1 MLTQK
6 IYQMTKSKLL
16 LFFFTVWLT
25 TGCTSLTSPEAG
37 IIPQPEQ
44 QTTGKGHF
52 TFSKSTTIEVKNQEQ
67 ETVAGLLAD
76 LFTVSAGFT
85 PTVNI
90 GSSDTSA
97 SIVFSTDTALA
108 EENYKLEITPSHI
121 SIKAADAAGF
131 FYAVQSIRQLLPPA
145 IESKTPAEGIQ
156 WNIPAVTLQDG
167 PRFPYR
173 GLLLDVSRCFIPKEN
188 VIKIIDYM
196 SMLKLNKLHLHLV
209 DDNGWRLEIKKYPR
223 LTEVGAWRVE
233 REKDFSQRKN
243 AKAGEPTPIGGF
255 YTQEDMKEI
264 IAYASARQVEIIP
277 EIEMPAHTNS
287 SLAAFPEL
295 ACPVVKDPIHVI
307 PGMGGHGS
315 EIVYCAGNDKVFSF
329 LQDVLDEVMA
339 LFPSRY
345 INLGGDEASK
355 RYWKIC
361 PLCQVRM
368 KAEGFTDIEELQGY
382 FMGRM
387 AGYVKSK
394 GREVIGWDE
403 LTNSK
408 IPDDAIILGWQ
419 GLGTAGYKAGQM
431 GHRFIMT
438 PARVLYLIRYQ
449 GPQWFEPRTYFGNNT
464 LENVY
469 KYEPIQPE
477 WEPEV
482 AKKLIGVQGCM
493 WTEFCS
499 SADDVEYL
507 LFPRLAAVGE
517 IAWSGKDRKDWPGFL
532 KRLDILTQHYDYLGV
547 NYARSMFNL
556 DHLVTGSNDTLKV
569 ALTCIRPD
577 MEVRY
582 TTDGSEPQ
590 ATSTLYQDSL
600 IATGDLTI
608 KAATFMNGEQKGKTL
623 TLPLHWNKATA
634 RPVTNGNEQ
643 SYRLTNGLRGSDKQS
658 DFEWSGWYGKN
669 ASFTLDLGKTDSF
682 DKVTIGCMT
691 NYGMGAH
698 LPKQIA
704 LSVSDDN
711 QTFSRIAERS
721 FTPEQIFR
729 EGIRIEDQLFDNLK
743 ASGRYLKVDLQNPGK
758 CPEGH
763 TRPGQDTWVYIDEVI
778 IK

>member
-1 MLTQK
+1 MK
-6 IYQMTKSKLL
+6 KDKL
-16 LFFFTVWLT
+16 LFFFFFIWLA
-25 TGCTSLTSPEAG
+25 TGCTTSGSSEIN

-44 QTTGKGHF
+44 QAPGNGHF
-52 TFSKSTTIEVKNQEQ
+52 AFSKHTVIQVENPEQ
-67 ETVAGLLAD
+67 QPVGELLAN
-76 LFTVSAGFT
+76 LFTTSAGFT
-85 PTVNI
+85 PTVRI
-90 GSSDTSA
+90 GASDTSA
-97 SIVFSTDTALA
+97 SIIFSTDTTLA
-108 EENYKLEITPSHI
+108 AESYKMEITPSLI
-121 SIKAADAAGF
+121 SVKAADNSGF
-131 FYAVQSIRQLLPPA
+131 FYATQSIRQLLPST
-145 IESKTPAEGIQ
+145 IESKEQVFNVQ
-156 WNIPAVTLQDG
+156 WNVPALTIQDS

-173 GLLLDVSRCFIPKEN
+173 GLLLDMSRCFIPKEN
-188 VIKIIDYM
+188 VVKIIDCM

-209 DDNGWRLEIKKYPR
+209 DDNGWRLEIKKYPQ
-223 LTEVGAWRVE
+223 LTEIGAWRVE

-243 AKAGEPTPIGGF
+243 AKAGEPTPVGGF

-264 IAYASARQVEIIP
+264 IAYAHTRQVEIIP

-295 ACPVVKDPIHVI
+295 ACPVVKDPIRVI
-307 PGMGGHGS
+307 PGMGGHAA

-339 LFPSRY
+339 LFPSQY

-361 PLCQVRM
+361 PLCQARM

-382 FMGRM
+382 FMNRM
-387 AGYVKSK
+387 ADYVKSK
-394 GREVIGWDE
+394 GRQVIGWDE

-419 GLGTAGYKAGQM
+419 GLGTAGYKAGQL

-469 KYEPIQPE
+469 KYEPVQPD
-477 WEPEV
+477 WDSKV
-482 AKKLIGVQGCM
+482 AENLMGVQGCM
-493 WTEFCS
+493 WTEFCT

-507 LFPRLAAVGE
+507 LFPRLAALAE
-517 IAWSGKDRKDWPGFL
+517 IAWSGKDAKDWPGFL
-532 KRLDILTQHYDYLGV
+532 KRLDKLTCHYDYMGV

-556 DHLVTGSNDTLKV
+556 DHLVTGDNDTLKV

-590 ATSTLYQDSL
+590 ATSALYQDSL
-600 IATGDLTI
+600 VITNDLTI
-608 KAATFMNGEQKGKTL
+608 KAATFTNGEQKGQTL

-634 RPVTNGNEQ
+634 RPVTDSNGQ
-643 SYRLTNGLRGSDKQS
+643 TYRLTNGLRGSDKQS
-658 DFEWSGWYGKN
+658 DFEWCGWHDTDAG
-669 ASFTLDLGKTDSF
+669 FTVDLGKETDIQQI
-682 DKVTIGCMT
+682 TLGCIT

-698 LPKQIA
+698 IPAKITV
-704 LSVSDDN
+704 SVSNDN
-711 QTFSRIAERS
+711 KTFTPVAERS

-743 ASGRYLKVDLQNPGK
+743 TSGRYLKVDLKNPGK

-763 TRPGQDTWVYIDEVI
+763 TRPGQGTWVYVDEI
-778 IK
+778 IVK

>member
-1 MLTQK
+1 
-6 IYQMTKSKLL
+6 MTKNKLTL
-16 LFFFTVWLT
+16 LFCLICLI
-25 TGCTSLTSPEAG
+25 TGCTSSGHAQAD
-37 IIPQPEQ
+37 IIPLPKQ
-44 QTTGKGHF
+44 QTVGKGHF
-52 TFSKSTTIEVKNQEQ
+52 TFNKGTIIRVENPEQ
-67 ETVAGLLAD
+67 EPVAKLLAN
-76 LFTVSAGFT
+76 LFSIPAGFSPKVQT
-85 PTVNI
+85 RT
-90 GSSDTSA
+90 SDTSA
-97 SIVFSTDTALA
+97 TIVFTTDTTFAK
-108 EENYKLEITPSHI
+108 ENYKLEISPSHI
-121 SIKAADAAGF
+121 SIKAADISGF

-145 IESKTPAEGIQ
+145 IESNTPVNDTL
-156 WNIPAVTLQDG
+156 WSIPALTIQDG

-188 VIKIIDYM
+188 VVKIIDYM

-223 LTEVGAWRVE
+223 LTKVGAWRVE
-233 REKDFSQRKN
+233 RENDFSQRKN
-243 AKAGEPTPIGGF
+243 AKAGEPTPVGGF

-264 IAYASARQVEIIP
+264 IAYAAERQVEIIP

-307 PGMGGHGS
+307 PGMGGDAS
-315 EIVYCAGNDKVFSF
+315 KIVYCAGNDKVFSF
-329 LQDVLDEVMA
+329 LQDVLDEVID
-339 LFPSRY
+339 LFPSQY

-355 RYWKIC
+355 KYWGIC
-361 PLCQVRM
+361 PLCQARM
-368 KAEGFTDIEELQGY
+368 KAEGFTDIEDLQGY
-382 FMGRM
+382 FMNRM
-387 AGYVKSK
+387 ADYVKSK
-394 GREVIGWDE
+394 GRQVIGWDE

-419 GLGTAGYKAGQM
+419 GLGTAGYKAGQR

-464 LENVY
+464 LEDVY
-469 KYEPIQPE
+469 NYEPIQPE
-477 WEPEV
+477 WDPEV
-482 AKKLIGVQGCM
+482 AKKLMGVQGSL
-493 WTEFCS
+493 WTEFCAS
-499 SADDVEYL
+499 PDDVEYL

-532 KRLDILTQHYDYLGV
+532 KRLDVLTQHYDYLGV

-556 DHLVTGSNDTLKV
+556 DHLVKGDNDTLKV

-590 ATSTLYQDSL
+590 ATSALYSDSL
-600 IATGDLTI
+600 TVTGDLTI
-608 KAATFMNGEQKGKTL
+608 KAATFADGKRKGKIL

-634 RPVTNGNEQ
+634 RPLTNGNEQ
-643 SYRLTNGLRGSDKQS
+643 TYRLTNGLRGSNKQS
-658 DFEWSGWYGKN
+658 DFEWCGWYGKD
-669 ASFTLDLGKTDSF
+669 ASFTVDLGKTQSF
-682 DKVTIGCMT
+682 DRVTLGCIT

-698 LPKQIA
+698 LPKEIV

-711 QTFSRIAERS
+711 RVFTQIAERN
-721 FTPEQIFR
+721 FTAGQIFH
-729 EGIRIEDQLFDNLK
+729 EGIRIEDQAFETTG
-743 ASGRYLKVDLQNPGK
+743 AAARYLKVDLKNPGK
-758 CPEGH
+758 CPKDH
-763 TRPGQDTWVYIDEVI
+763 TRPGQDTWIYIDEI
-778 IK
+778 IIQ

>member
-1 MLTQK
+1 MK
-6 IYQMTKSKLL
+6 KDKL
-16 LFFFTVWLT
+16 LFFFFFIWLA
-25 TGCTSLTSPEAG
+25 TGCTTSGSSEIN

-44 QTTGKGHF
+44 QTSGNSYF
-52 TFSKSTTIEVKNQEQ
+52 AFSKHTVIQVENQEQ
-67 ETVAGLLAD
+67 QPVAELLAN
-76 LFTVSAGFT
+76 LFTTSAGFT
-85 PTVNI
+85 PTVRI
-90 GSSDTSA
+90 GASDTSA
-97 SIVFSTDTALA
+97 SIVFSTDTTLA
-108 EENYKLEITPSHI
+108 AESYKMEITPSLI
-121 SIKAADAAGF
+121 SVKAADNSGF
-131 FYAVQSIRQLLPPA
+131 FYATQSIRQLLPST
-145 IESKTPAEGIQ
+145 IESKGQVLNVQ
-156 WNIPAVTLQDG
+156 WNVPALTLQDS

-188 VIKIIDYM
+188 VIKIIDCM

-209 DDNGWRLEIKKYPR
+209 DDNGWRLEIKKYPQ
-223 LTEVGAWRVE
+223 LTEIGAWRVE

-243 AKAGEPTPIGGF
+243 AKAGEPTPVGGF

-264 IAYASARQVEIIP
+264 IAYAHTRQVEIIP

-295 ACPVVKDPIHVI
+295 ACPVVKDPIRVI
-307 PGMGGHGS
+307 PGMGGQSAG
-315 EIVYCAGNDKVFSF
+315 IVYCAGNDKVFSF

-339 LFPSRY
+339 LFPSQY

-361 PLCQVRM
+361 PLCQARM

-382 FMGRM
+382 FMNRM
-387 AGYVKSK
+387 ADYVKSK
-394 GREVIGWDE
+394 GRQVIGWDE

-419 GLGTAGYKAGQM
+419 GLGTAGYKAGQL

-469 KYEPIQPE
+469 KYEPIQPD
-477 WEPEV
+477 WDPKV
-482 AKKLIGVQGCM
+482 AENLMGVQGCM
-493 WTEFCS
+493 WTEFCT

-507 LFPRLAAVGE
+507 IFPRLAALAE
-517 IAWSGKDRKDWPGFL
+517 IAWSGKDAKDWPGFL
-532 KRLDILTQHYDYLGV
+532 KRLDKLTCHYDYMGV

-556 DHLVTGSNDTLKV
+556 DHLVTGDNDTLKV

-590 ATSTLYQDSL
+590 ATSALYQDSL
-600 IATGDLTI
+600 VITNDLTI
-608 KAATFMNGEQKGKTL
+608 KAATFANGEQKGQTL
-623 TLPLHWNKATA
+623 TLPLRWNKATA
-634 RPVTNGNEQ
+634 RPVTDSNGQ
-643 SYRLTNGLRGSDKQS
+643 TYRLTNGLRGSDKQS
-658 DFEWSGWYGKN
+658 DFEWCGWYDTDAG
-669 ASFTLDLGKTDSF
+669 FTVDLGKETDIQQI
-682 DKVTIGCMT
+682 TLGCIT

-698 LPKQIA
+698 IPAKITV
-704 LSVSDDN
+704 SVSNDN
-711 QTFSRIAERS
+711 KTFTPVAERS

-743 ASGRYLKVDLQNPGK
+743 TSGRYLKVDLKNPGK
-758 CPEGH
+758 CPEDH
-763 TRPGQDTWVYIDEVI
+763 TRPGQGTWVYIDEI
-778 IK
+778 IVK